1 MELKL
6 TSLVLIYMRFDVIY
20 FERYKSTMIMFDL
33 LRLSVNG
40 IEIALIKIYK
50 RFNIV

>member
-33 LRLSVNG
+33 VEVKCEWN
-40 IEIALIKIYK
+40 
-50 RFNIV
+50 